1 MKTLFI
7 LGAKG
12 DPHLDALA
20 RHARV
25 AGLEAR
31 AYTGNFG
38 DPFPEEVAWA
48 TRDDAILSY
57 RGRWILPAGVIERTG
72 ACLNVHPGPPE
83 WRGVGCVNQA
93 LFADVSTYG
102 ATAHYVDKRL
112 DSGRIVEVQRFEVFP
127 KDTVASLLERT
138 YAHMLPMAMRII
150 DTLALGRLPAF
161 SSDLWSGPLWTR
173 KQLNELSTITLGM
186 SDDEVA
192 RRVRATTFGNWRP
205 TLRVGDKRYEVV

>member
-1 MKTLFI
+1 MKALHI
-7 LGAKG
+7 LGASG
-12 DPHLDALA
+12 DPHLDAIA
-20 RHARV
+20 RHGTA
-25 AGLEAR
+25 AGLAVR
-31 AYTGNFG
+31 VYTGGFN
-38 DPFPEEVAWA
+38 DPLPEELGWL
-48 TRDDAILSY
+48 DENDAILSY
-57 RGRWILPAGVIERTG
+57 RGRWVLPVSVIHHVG

-93 LFADVSTYG
+93 LYADASTYG
-102 ATAHYVDKRL
+102 ATAHYVSALL
-112 DSGRIVEVQRFEVFP
+112 DSGPIVEVQRFEVFP

-138 YAHMLPMAMRII
+138 YAHMLPMAMRIV
-150 DTLALGRLPAF
+150 DKLALDQLPLYAA
-161 SSDLWSGPLWTR
+161 DAWGGPLWTR